1 MACVDG
7 VCLIYP
13 ALILSA
19 LPSPLRWVGLVAS
32 ILSHVLVGKK
42 PYDQGGPDVGDRFCQ
57 KANQKLSEFLDMF
70 RQMCVVKSIQKCLGS
85 ETVRGGWK
93 YQLVS

>member
-13 ALILSA
+13 ALILST
-19 LPSPLRWVGLVAS
+19 LPSPLRWVGLAAS
-32 ILSHVLVGKK
+32 ILSHVLVGQKTHLTK
-42 PYDQGGPDVGDRFCQ
+42 AVQMLEIAFFCQ

-70 RQMCVVKSIQKCLGS
+70 RQMCVV
-85 ETVRGGWK
+85 
-93 YQLVS
+93 